1 MTLPLREIPPAP
13 RPVRWRAV
21 VLRGW
26 GFGFFGIVATGF
38 GSLLTW
44 MLWLGA
50 TSSHYA
56 VAERQ
61 LADARVARSRAD
73 GEIFRVEI
81 TRGEIAHFT
90 FRFQD
95 AQGTTQEAEC
105 IERIEPHGG
114 SARWQ
119 VGQHADVEY
128 VRDAPHVARLV
139 GTRVAF
145 VVPWHHYGLLGLVAP
160 GLASLMVWIA
170 RMLRARRILSLGD
183 VAVAEAVRCREIA
196 LSMPTMLDVR
206 FRFLDRHAD
215 LVHARETIPARSAL
229 GQLALEAGARL
240 AVVHDRRVPRR
251 HVLAMPGDFLE
262 PTTTPERAT
271 L

>member
-1 MTLPLREIPPAP
+1 MTPPLRKIPPAP

-38 GSLLTW
+38 GSLLSW

-56 VAERQ
+56 VAERR
-61 LADARVARSRAD
+61 LADPGVERSRAN
-73 GEIFRVEI
+73 GEIFRVEV
-81 TRGEIAHFT
+81 TRGEIAHFA

-95 AQGTTQEAEC
+95 ARGTTQEAEC
-105 IERIEPHGG
+105 IDRIEPRG
-114 SARWQ
+114 SVARWK
-119 VGQHADVEY
+119 VGEHADVEY
-128 VRDAPHVARLV
+128 VRDTPHVARLV

-160 GLASLMVWIA
+160 GLAALAVWFAKMVH
-170 RMLRARRILSLGD
+170 ARRILSLGD
-183 VAVAEAVRCREIA
+183 VAVAEAVHCREVA
-196 LSMPTMLDVR
+196 LSMPTMLAVE
-206 FRFLDRHAD
+206 FRFLDRHAN

-240 AVVHDRRVPRR
+240 AVVHDRREPRR
-251 HVLAMPGDFLE
+251 HVLAMPDDFSM
-262 PTTTPERAT
+262 PTATSERSAP
-271 L
+271 